1 MSKKKIVI
9 TIGDPAGCGPYI
21 TLKAIESLNVRNV
34 KFSVV
39 GDEKILK
46 SISGYSKVRKK
57 IELIDMET
65 PFIEKIKKGC
75 INKLSGEASLNYLK
89 KALFLIEKEK
99 IKGLVTAPVS
109 KEAIKL
115 LYPKFCGHTEFLAE
129 FFKARNFAMMMV
141 SSKLKVV
148 LLTRHLP
155 LREVSKNI
163 SKDRLVAVIDLI
175 YSFLKEK
182 FGIKN
187 PRIALASL
195 NPHAGIDTFL
205 DKEERIM
212 KEAISY
218 CGKKIEG
225 PYPGDTLFIDTS
237 LKKFDCIICAYHDQA
252 MIPFKLLSFQDGV
265 NLTIGLPI
273 IRTSPSHGV
282 AFEAIRKKERI
293 FYSSMQE
300 AIKLAVKLS

>member
-21 TLKAIESLNVRNV
+21 TLKAIENLNIKNV
-34 KFSVV
+34 KFFVV
-39 GDEKILK
+39 GDERVLK
-46 SISGYSKVRKK
+46 NISGYSKVRKK
-57 IELIDMET
+57 IELIDIKT
-65 PFIEKIKKGC
+65 PFIGKIKKGY
-75 INKLSGEASLNYLK
+75 INKLSGETSLNYLK
-89 KALFLIEKEK
+89 KALSLIEKEK

-115 LYPKFCGHTEFLAE
+115 FYPEFCGHTEFLAE
-129 FFKARNFAMMMV
+129 FFKVRNFAMMMV

-148 LLTRHLP
+148 LFTRHLP

-182 FGIKN
+182 FRIRK
-187 PRIALASL
+187 PCIALASL

-212 KEAISY
+212 KKAISY
-218 CGKKIEG
+218 CRKRIKG
-225 PYPGDTLFIDTS
+225 PYPADTLFIDTN

-252 MIPFKLLSFQDGV
+252 MIPFKLLSFQNGV

-282 AFEAIRKKERI
+282 AFEAIKKKKRI